1 MSGFAAGPVI
11 AGTLVIAADLE
22 GNVYAFPIMP

>member
-1 MSGFAAGPVI
+1 VI

-22 GNVYAFPIMP
+22 GNVYAFPDHRP